1 MSERSLKPDANLSS
15 KSFVDFIGVDVMEL
29 QRSERSKNENKDVY
43 HKSKPKSLVKVEDT
57 NTQPI

>member
-29 QRSERSKNENKDVY
+29 QRSERSKNENKDV
-43 HKSKPKSLVKVEDT
+43 
-57 NTQPI
+57 